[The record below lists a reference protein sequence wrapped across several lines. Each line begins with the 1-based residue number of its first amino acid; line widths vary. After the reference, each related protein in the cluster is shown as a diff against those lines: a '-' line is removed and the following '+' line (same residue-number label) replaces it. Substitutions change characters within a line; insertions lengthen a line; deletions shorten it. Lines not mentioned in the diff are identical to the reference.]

1 MIVHRTQL
9 HGRNGSAVDQFRR
22 ETRIHATNIVSANNV
37 DQEETSLCMLMKSL
51 MENVVE
57 QRNAKSVEIRHHEAV
72 VHDREI
78 RRM

>member
-1 MIVHRTQL
+1 MIVRRTQL
-9 HGRNGSAVDQFRR
+9 HRRNGSAADQFHRM
-22 ETRIHATNIVSANNV
+22 TRIHATNIVNANNV
-37 DQEETSLCMLMKSL
+37 DQEETNLCVLMKSL